1 MIGLKDCPDSQVN
14 PIQIPEFPADFSGF
28 SCVKSVR
35 LTEEE
40 LPPILRK
47 NFVPTFWTIKLVW
60 EDFWPV
66 EKTTKN
72 SDLHFDSDPKN
83 ESDSNPKNDSD
94 SSPRECS
101 DSELKNIPNP
111 IAKAKSTK
119 SKTVSDSKTNS
130 IKDVSDSLNSQKKTN
145 PIKDVSKSTKSPNK
159 TADLTNPIKDV
170 SKSTKSPNKTDDL
183 TNPITDVS
191 KSTRSLNKTD
201 DLTNPIKDFSKS
213 TKSPNKTADLKDD
226 GTWFMDMCFM
236 AAFRNHFIQPEL
248 ANTFFK

>member
-47 NFVPTFWTIKLVW
+47 NFVPTFLPVELVW

-66 EKTTKN
+66 EKTKKN
-72 SDLHFDSDPKN
+72 SESHFDSDPKN
-83 ESDSNPKNDSD
+83 D
-94 SSPRECS
+94 S
-101 DSELKNIPNP
+101 DSELKNIPNT
-111 IAKAKSTK
+111 IAKAKSKK

-145 PIKDVSKSTKSPNK
+145 PIKDVSKSTK
-159 TADLTNPIKDV
+159 
-170 SKSTKSPNKTDDL
+170 
-183 TNPITDVS
+183 
-191 KSTRSLNKTD
+191 SLNKTD